1 MLVSF
6 AVTNYACFRDR
17 QEFSAEAVSRTPDS
31 RAFDTGVPSIPRLN
45 RASAIYGPNGSGKSR
60 FVAAL
65 AFMRQFVQTSASETQ
80 LGDSIDVVPYKFDA
94 KAANKPTTFEIAFI
108 QEGTTYEYGF
118 SADRK
123 RVHTEWLLARP
134 PGGRLRRLLE
144 RTYDPPSNTYKCWFG
159 PSVRGPKSIWRSS
172 TRENA
177 LVASTAAQL
186 NSATF
191 EPVIK
196 WFLRKLQ
203 VVTSDT
209 LSPAYTIST
218 LATDASFKARVLE
231 LLSNADISVA
241 DILAR
246 SKQVSLDELAPTMP
260 PQLVDHLLEQGTPT
274 INMWEALFAHEV
286 AGAHEPVLLDLEEE
300 SDGTKRL
307 LSLAGP
313 WIDVLTNDMVV
324 VIDELDRSLHPLLVS
339 SLIRTINSDS
349 PNIDREDVR
358 AQLVTTV
365 HGVTP
370 LRDVL
375 HRGQIWFAE
384 KDRQHEAATLTP
396 LSDYRP
402 RRDESVMK
410 DYLDGRYGAL
420 PVLADLD
427 SLE

>member
-17 QEFSAEAVSRTPDS
+17 QEFSTEAVSRTPDS

-65 AFMRQFVQTSASETQ
+65 AFMRGFVQASASETQ
-80 LGDSIDVVPYKFDA
+80 IGDSIDVVPYKFDEE
-94 KAANKPTTFEIAFI
+94 AANKPTTFEIAFI

-123 RVHTEWLLARP
+123 RVHQEWLLARP

-144 RTYDPPSNTYKCWFG
+144 RTYDPPSNTYECWFG

-177 LVASTAAQL
+177 LVVSTAAQL

-191 EPVIK
+191 EPVVR

-203 VVTSDT
+203 VVTLDT
-209 LSPAYTIST
+209 LTPAYSIST
-218 LATDASFKARVLE
+218 LAADPSFKAKILQ
-231 LLSNADISVA
+231 LLRNADISVA
-241 DILAR
+241 DIRAH
-246 SKQVSLDELAPTMP
+246 SQQVSLDEVAPTMP
-260 PQLVDHLLEQGTPT
+260 PHVVARLSERGTRMLSRWK
-274 INMWEALFAHEV
+274 ILFAHRV
-286 AGAHEPVLLDLEEE
+286 AGSHEPFLLNLEEE

-324 VIDELDRSLHPLLVS
+324 VVDELDRSLHPLLVS

-349 PNIDREDVR
+349 HNVDRKEVR

-365 HGVTP
+365 HSVTP
-370 LRDVL
+370 LRSVL
-375 HRGQIWFAE
+375 HRGQIWFVE

-402 RRDESVMK
+402 RRGESVMK

-420 PVLADLD
+420 PVLADVD